1 MTGVYSISLKT
12 LQLKN
17 KLEFLPIFEARVW
30 QRSES
35 QPKNS
40 IDASIELIAEENSRF
55 SKSFDD
61 INDDDDDGWTDSM
74 SSLATIL
81 PSAEMTFAS
90 PANKISTREC
100 SPQPLDETVRLGLK
114 VKATRG

>member
-1 MTGVYSISLKT
+1 MTGVYSKSLKT

-40 IDASIELIAEENSRF
+40 IDASLELIAEENSRF

-61 INDDDDDGWTDSM
+61 INDDDDDDDDVWTDSM
-74 SSLATIL
+74 SSLATIMQ
-81 PSAEMTFAS
+81 SAEMILCFTCQWNLNQGVLTSAF
-90 PANKISTREC
+90 
-100 SPQPLDETVRLGLK
+100 G
-114 VKATRG
+114 